1 MPQNIHPLNL
11 SVIIVNRNTSSLLR
25 DCLTKFLQSD
35 LEIPSQII
43 VVDNGSTDNSIEMIR
58 TDFPDVTLI
67 EAGRNLGF
75 AAANNRGFSM
85 SVGEFILLLNT
96 DAMVEKDCISTMLA
110 LAISDD
116 QIALVGPQLLN
127 SDGTKQTSFEATP
140 TLLTE
145 TTNRSLLKRLFPKRY
160 PGKTENLAN
169 PKDVETLIGAVML
182 VRRKAFDAVGGF
194 DPGYFF
200 FFEET
205 DLAVRLRRAGWRVVH
220 EPRAKAVHLQG
231 GSAKS
236 HPAPARIEFYRS
248 RYIFFEKLYGKV
260 AKNFLKSVIMV
271 NVTLNVFVYGIFN
284 VLTLGQA
291 KSVRQKFQVRRAL
304 CAWHFRGCPDG
315 YGLPR
320 D

>member
-58 TDFPDVTLI
+58 TNFPDVTLI

-85 SVGEFILLLNT
+85 SAGEFILLLNT
-96 DAMVEKDCISTMLA
+96 DALVEKDCVSTMLA
-110 LAISDD
+110 LATSDD

-160 PGKTENLAN
+160 PGKTENLVK

-182 VRRKAFDAVGGF
+182 VRRKAFDEVGGF

-205 DLAVRLRRAGWRVVH
+205 DLAVRLRKAGWRVVH

-271 NVTLNVFVYGIFN
+271 NVTLNVFVYGIVQCFN
-284 VLTLGQA
+284 TGA
-291 KSVRQKFQVRRAL
+291 GKKRSSKISGPAGPVRMAF
-304 CAWHFRGCPDG
+304 
-315 YGLPR
+315 
-320 D
+320 